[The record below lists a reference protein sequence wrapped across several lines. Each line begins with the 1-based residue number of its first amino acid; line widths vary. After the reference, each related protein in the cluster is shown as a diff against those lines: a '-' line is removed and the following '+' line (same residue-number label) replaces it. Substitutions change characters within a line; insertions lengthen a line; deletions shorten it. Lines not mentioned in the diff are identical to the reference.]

1 MRRIGIFI
9 LLLGVWAA
17 PLAAEAQEPQRTY
30 RIGWLDSTGT
40 RTESYQIAF
49 VERLREL
56 GFAEGRNLVIEFRTT
71 NGREGKL
78 VELAADLARRDCDLL
93 LAPGTEAGLVA
104 LERATKNTPIVIVAN
119 DYDPVTTG
127 HIASLAHPGGRIT
140 GVSQLQ
146 TELPAKRLELL
157 KELLP
162 RAKRIALF
170 ADTATAGQ
178 LKAVQDGSQRQGVT
192 LQVIEFT
199 HAPYD
204 YKTAFGESVRAHAEA
219 LLVLASGNFVSA
231 RHQIPELAIQH
242 RLPSMF
248 GNNLWARA
256 GGLLSYG
263 PDFSDFYR
271 RAAEQAVRILNGAR
285 PADLPIEQ
293 PTRFELVINLRP
305 AKALGLTIPRSL
317 LVRADYVIQ

>member
-162 RAKRIALF
+162 RAKRIAVF

-178 LKAVQDGSQRQGVT
+178 LQSVQDGSRRQGVT

-231 RHQIPELAIQH
+231 RDQIPELAIQH

-271 RAAEQAVRILNGAR
+271 RAAEQVVRILNGAR

-293 PTRFELVINLRP
+293 PTRFELVINLRT

>member
-162 RAKRIALF
+162 RAKRIAVF

-293 PTRFELVINLRP
+293 PTRFELVINLRT

>member
-9 LLLGVWAA
+9 LLLGVWSA

-162 RAKRIALF
+162 RAKRIAVF

-178 LKAVQDGSQRQGVT
+178 LKSVQDGSRRQGVT

-231 RHQIPELAIQH
+231 RDQIPELAIQH

-271 RAAEQAVRILNGAR
+271 RAAEQVVRILNGAR

-293 PTRFELVINLRP
+293 PTRFELVINLRT

>member
-162 RAKRIALF
+162 RAKRIAVF

-271 RAAEQAVRILNGAR
+271 RAAEQVVRILNGAR

-293 PTRFELVINLRP
+293 PTRFELVINLRT

>member
-71 NGREGKL
+71 DGREGKL

-127 HIASLAHPGGRIT
+127 HIASLGHPGGRIT

-162 RAKRIALF
+162 RAKRIAVF

-178 LKAVQDGSQRQGVT
+178 LKAVQDGSHRQGVT

-204 YKTAFGESVRAHAEA
+204 YKAAFGESVRTHAEA
-219 LLVLASGNFVSA
+219 VLVLASGNFVSA
-231 RHQIPELAIQH
+231 RRQIPELAIQH

-271 RAAEQAVRILNGAR
+271 RAAEQVVRILNGAR
-285 PADLPIEQ
+285 PADLPMEQ
-293 PTRFELVINLRP
+293 PTRFELVINLRT

>member
-9 LLLGVWAA
+9 LLLGVWSA

-30 RIGWLDSTGT
+30 RIGWLDSTST

-162 RAKRIALF
+162 RAKRIAVF

-178 LKAVQDGSQRQGVT
+178 LKSVQDGSRRQGVT

-231 RHQIPELAIQH
+231 RDQIPELAIQH

-271 RAAEQAVRILNGAR
+271 RAAEQVVRILNGAR

-293 PTRFELVINLRP
+293 PTRFELVINLRT

>member
-162 RAKRIALF
+162 RAKRPCSPTPPRQVSSRQYR
-170 ADTATAGQ
+170 TAPGG
-178 LKAVQDGSQRQGVT
+178 KVS
-192 LQVIEFT
+192 
-199 HAPYD
+199 PY
-204 YKTAFGESVRAHAEA
+204 R
-219 LLVLASGNFVSA
+219 
-231 RHQIPELAIQH
+231 
-242 RLPSMF
+242 
-248 GNNLWARA
+248 
-256 GGLLSYG
+256 
-263 PDFSDFYR
+263 
-271 RAAEQAVRILNGAR
+271 
-285 PADLPIEQ
+285 
-293 PTRFELVINLRP
+293 
-305 AKALGLTIPRSL
+305 
-317 LVRADYVIQ
+317 

>member
-104 LERATKNTPIVIVAN
+104 LERATRNTPIVILAN

-162 RAKRIALF
+162 RAKRPCSPTPPRQVSSRQYR
-170 ADTATAGQ
+170 TAPGG
-178 LKAVQDGSQRQGVT
+178 KVS
-192 LQVIEFT
+192 
-199 HAPYD
+199 PY
-204 YKTAFGESVRAHAEA
+204 R
-219 LLVLASGNFVSA
+219 
-231 RHQIPELAIQH
+231 
-242 RLPSMF
+242 
-248 GNNLWARA
+248 
-256 GGLLSYG
+256 
-263 PDFSDFYR
+263 
-271 RAAEQAVRILNGAR
+271 
-285 PADLPIEQ
+285 
-293 PTRFELVINLRP
+293 
-305 AKALGLTIPRSL
+305 
-317 LVRADYVIQ
+317 

>member
-104 LERATKNTPIVIVAN
+104 LERATKSTPIVIVAN

-293 PTRFELVINLRP
+293 PTRFELVINLRT